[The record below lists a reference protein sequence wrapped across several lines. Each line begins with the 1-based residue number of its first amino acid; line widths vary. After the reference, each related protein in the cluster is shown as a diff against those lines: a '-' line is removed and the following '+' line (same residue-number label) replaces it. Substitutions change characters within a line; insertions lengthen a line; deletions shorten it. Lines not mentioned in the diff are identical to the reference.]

1 MRKREVESSIKRRAR
16 KIENPTSMSLQVEN
30 YTNSIIQRNL
40 TPKTIE
46 RYVGHLPTFKQYLAS
61 NRHSLLCDEIAE
73 CDIMNYLALN
83 ATKVANKLQLI
94 TLLPPSV
101 HFSIISLTATLFPLI
116 QCRKFARVRAT
127 KK

>member
-46 RYVGHLPTFKQYLAS
+46 SYVGHLGTFKQYLAS

-73 CDIMNYLALN
+73 CDVMNYLSAQR
-83 ATKVANKLQLI
+83 NKGCKQ
-94 TLLPPSV
+94 T
-101 HFSIISLTATLFPLI
+101 SINNVIATLRPFFNYLVDE
-116 QCRKFARVRAT
+116 RLSLAGAR
-127 KK
+127 